1 MTTALS
7 TSAVAT
13 TVTTALSETATG
25 FTSVP
30 STAAAPATH
39 ASTAPVTSAEAKT
52 ASDGYA
58 AKLLPLCAGLAAVMI
73 IVILI
78 IKNKRK

>member
-13 TVTTALSETATG
+13 TATTALSETTTE
-25 FTSVP
+25 FISVP
-30 STAAAPATH
+30 STSAVSTTH
-39 ASTAPVTSAEAKT
+39 ASTAPVTSAEAKN

-73 IVILI
+73 MVILI